1 MKYNRLGQTG
11 VAVSAVALGTATFG
25 VAPLEGEVDRL
36 IGRALDLGVNVI
48 DTANTYGNQP
58 RFDRPG
64 APPAQDRLSAEEMIG
79 KALGS
84 KRRDVVLCS
93 KVMEPVG
100 KGLNDR
106 GLSRRHVM
114 QQVEDSLRRLRTDH
128 LDVYYAHHPDP
139 ATPLAETVGVFDDL
153 IRQGKIRYWALS
165 TYPASQVV
173 EALWKAD
180 VAGASAPVCVQI
192 QYSLAIRDLEKDLIP
207 VCLAHGVS
215 TTVFG
220 PLAGGL
226 LAGNAKT
233 REATGHKRWGG
244 PGYTPA
250 QLEVAAAL
258 EALAQ
263 EAGYT
268 PAALALSWMFS
279 RPTVASAVIGPET
292 LAELEENV
300 AVVDLSP
307 PADLLAAV
315 DLIGRPVLSPWG

>member
-1 MKYNRLGQTG
+1 VKYNRLGQTG
-11 VAVSAVALGTATFG
+11 VTVSALALGTATFG

-36 IGRALDLGVNVI
+36 LGRALDLGVNVI

-64 APPAQDRLSAEEMIG
+64 APPAQDRLSSEEMIG
-79 KALGS
+79 KALGA
-84 KRRDVVLCS
+84 RRHNIVLCS

-100 KGLNDR
+100 KGPNDR

-114 QQVEDSLRRLRTDH
+114 QQVEESLRRLRTDH
-128 LDVYYAHHPDP
+128 LDIYYAHHPDP

-153 IRQGKIRYWALS
+153 IQQGKIRYWALS
-165 TYPASQVV
+165 TYPASQIV

-180 VAGASAPVCVQI
+180 VAGARPPVCVQI
-192 QYSLAIRDLEKDLIP
+192 QYSLAVREPEKDLIP
-207 VCLAHGVS
+207 ACLAHGVS

-226 LAGNAKT
+226 LAGSAKT

-244 PGYTPA
+244 PGYTQA

-258 EALAQ
+258 EALAR
-263 EAGYT
+263 EAGYA
-268 PAALALSWMFS
+268 PAALALSWMLS
-279 RPTVASAVIGPET
+279 KPSVASAVIGPET
-292 LAELEENV
+292 LAELEQNV
-300 AVVDLSP
+300 AIADLSP

-315 DLIGRPVLSPWG
+315 DLIGKPVVSPWG